1 MHGFF
6 LEPKTANLEALLY
19 STFTTDI
26 IKVGLVFSISNFF
39 IKKSSL
45 ANKWMTFSYSNSALH
60 CFSTLIKLSTQNL
73 SKWGVNYCDR
83 DDSYTS
89 KAFCS
94 IKIALSFICRFL
106 EMKSLTATLLLMLI
120 WFHQGQG
127 QSEKYRPH
135 LPYHSG
141 YILRSFSNCNVQTID
156 GYCLEPQVLKKEGIE
171 KIRGKAF
178 LQHGLL
184 GSGVNWLLSGPE
196 KVS

>member
-1 MHGFF
+1 
-6 LEPKTANLEALLY
+6 
-19 STFTTDI
+19 
-26 IKVGLVFSISNFF
+26 
-39 IKKSSL
+39 
-45 ANKWMTFSYSNSALH
+45 MTFSYSNSALH

-73 SKWGVNYCDR
+73 SKWGVNYCNR

-89 KAFCS
+89 KALCS

-127 QSEKYRPH
+127 QSEKNRPQW
-135 LPYHSG
+135 PYHSG
-141 YILRSFSNCNVQTID
+141 YIVRSPYSNCQAKTID
-156 GYCLEPQVLKKEGIE
+156 GYCLEPLVLNKFNST
-171 KIRGKAF
+171 IRGKAF